1 MTVLRMA
8 AALAGPFLLVSACGG
23 GGDDDSHDATPT
35 VSVESSPRPG
45 DCGHVGEINSPN
57 EIANSLLALED
68 LPEGFTIAPADPRG
82 IESIGNEVFQ
92 ENIDPSTYS
101 GGAWLCFRD
110 RHRARRRRGPTRRVS
125 RRCLYLMK
133 QSAALLVA
141 NPFTGEPT
149 LVEPVEV
156 EGLGDESKAFYFE
169 IENGETDASG
179 YIYQFRAGQMV
190 AYIGNVGSGEE
201 VTLEQTRSW
210 LR

>member
-1 MTVLRMA
+1 MTTR
-8 AALAGPFLLVSACGG
+8 
-23 GGDDDSHDATPT
+23 ATPAY
-35 VSVESSPRPG
+35 VSVESSPSPG

-101 GGAWLCFRD
+101 GG
-110 RHRARRRRGPTRRVS
+110 RGFAFGTGTALDGGEGQLVAS
-125 RRCLYLMK
+125 VVVAFTDEE
-133 QSAALLVA
+133 SAALLVA

-201 VTLEQTRSW
+201 VTLEQTEELAALMCQRARELPASS
-210 LR
+210 